1 MKGTDKRR
9 AFHLHIYL
17 FAYTCVMHG
26 YNNTA
31 FMFNSTELA
40 VSKSMLAF
48 FLLQADPRFVW
59 NGHLLREFAA
69 QPEVNTS

>member
-1 MKGTDKRR
+1 
-9 AFHLHIYL
+9 
-17 FAYTCVMHG
+17 
-26 YNNTA
+26 
-31 FMFNSTELA
+31 MFNSTELA